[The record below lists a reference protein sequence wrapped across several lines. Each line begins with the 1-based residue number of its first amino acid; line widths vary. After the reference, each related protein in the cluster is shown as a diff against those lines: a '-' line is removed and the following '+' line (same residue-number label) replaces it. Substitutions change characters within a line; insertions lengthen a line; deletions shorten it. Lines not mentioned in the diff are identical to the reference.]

1 MPIKIIRQN
10 HQEIIGRG
18 TVLLSSPPAADQTED
33 FYAGHIVE
41 DAALL
46 SRAHAMIGK
55 EWKRDLDPSALQGAQ
70 AEFEAGTQSFLEEHG
85 VQCVITISG
94 MNEPGIE
101 IRANAMASR
110 GETLELGRARL
121 ALDFDLTTSREK
133 GETSGRDLGYDVQT
147 VLLALGPDERGFRKD
162 AVVAGITD
170 AVGLINAKLGV
181 SETDKRTSETLD

>member
-18 TVLLSSPPAADQTED
+18 TVLLSSPPAADQTVD
-33 FYAGHIVE
+33 LYTGHVVE

-55 EWKRDLDPSALQGAQ
+55 ESKRDLDPSALQAAQ

-94 MNEPGIE
+94 KNESGIE
-101 IRANAMASR
+101 IRANETSSR
-110 GETLELGRARL
+110 GETLELVRARL
-121 ALDFDLTTSREK
+121 ALDFDLTINT
-133 GETSGRDLGYDVQT
+133 GNDETSGKHPGYDVQT
-147 VLLALGPDERGFRKD
+147 VLLALGPDERGFRKET
-162 AVVAGITD
+162 VVASIAD
-170 AVGLINAKLGV
+170 AVGLINARLGS
-181 SETDKRTSETLD
+181 SERTGDTPD

>member
-55 EWKRDLDPSALQGAQ
+55 EWKRDLDPSALQVAQ
-70 AEFEAGTQSFLEEHG
+70 KEFEAGTQSFLEEHG
-85 VQCVITISG
+85 VQCVITING
-94 MNEPGIE
+94 KNESGIE
-101 IRANAMASR
+101 VRANAMASR
-110 GETLELGRARL
+110 GEILELVRARL
-121 ALDFDLTTSREK
+121 ALDFDLTINTGNS
-133 GETSGRDLGYDVQT
+133 ETSGRNLGYDVQT
-147 VLLALGPDERGFRKD
+147 VLLALGPDERGFRKE
-162 AVVAGITD
+162 AVVASIAD
-170 AVGLINAKLGV
+170 AVGLINAKLV
-181 SETDKRTSETLD
+181 RSERTGGHLD